1 VSGKLENEKNILRVL
16 SGDTV
21 SSPPVWLMRQA
32 GRFLP
37 EYRAIR
43 KNVPSFLDLCYTPE
57 LAIEVTLQP
66 IRRFGFDAAILFSD
80 ILVVPDGLGQN
91 VWFAE
96 GEGPKLTP
104 IRRVSDIDALQ
115 LEALHE
121 TVSPVYETVR
131 GLRQKLPSETTL
143 IGFAGAPWTVA
154 TYMIEGGSSKDFFE
168 VKKWAYA
175 DPVGFGRLIDVL
187 VEATASYLIEQVNAG
202 AEVVQLFDS
211 WAGVLPEDMF
221 RRWVIE
227 PTIDL
232 VAKIR
237 VVHPDIPIIG
247 FPKGAGLNYRAYAA
261 ETGVTA
267 LGLDT
272 SISGSWAAKLGLP
285 VQGNL
290 DPGYLLAGGD
300 AMVKGARRVMDGFG
314 NAPFIFNL
322 GHGVNKDTPTE
333 HVSELVAAV
342 RSWSPGFGSA

>member
-1 VSGKLENEKNILRVL
+1 MTTKLENEKNILQVL

-80 ILVVPDGLGQN
+80 ILVVPHGLGQN
-91 VWFAE
+91 VWFVE

-104 IRRVSDIDALQ
+104 IRRISDIDALQ
-115 LEALHE
+115 PEALHE

-154 TYMIEGGSSKDFFE
+154 TYMIEGGSSKDFFQ

-187 VEATASYLIEQVNAG
+187 VEATAAYLIEQVNAG

-261 ETGVTA
+261 ELALQHWDWTRLF
-267 LGLDT
+267 LGLGRLSWDYRCKVIWIQGICLQAAT
-272 SISGSWAAKLGLP
+272 SW
-285 VQGNL
+285 
-290 DPGYLLAGGD
+290 
-300 AMVKGARRVMDGFG
+300 
-314 NAPFIFNL
+314 
-322 GHGVNKDTPTE
+322 
-333 HVSELVAAV
+333 
-342 RSWSPGFGSA
+342 